1 MGSSTTDNVLLAFA
15 AIVFALYLFW
25 KLRPAMG
32 VDDALELRRRAD
44 TTLAASLALLPN
56 DAARVTMLCDE
67 AERLASAMGRRRRAA
82 MLFARAMRLAP
93 ADATI
98 VARATKALL
107 KKPRLLESL
116 LWKRLAQAPGGVADK
131 AAVEA
136 TLDALAQAYGK
147 MPRRGMRQRAMQ
159 HLLATYK
166 RG

>member
-44 TTLAASLALLPN
+44 STLVASLASLPN
-56 DAARVTMLCDE
+56 DAARVAVLCDE
-67 AERLASAMGRRRRAA
+67 AEKSASAVGRRRRAA

-93 ADATI
+93 DDATI
-98 VARATKALL
+98 VTRATKALL
-107 KKPRLLESL
+107 KKPRLLEAL
-116 LWKRLAQAPGGVADK
+116 LWKRLAQSPGGTDK

-166 RG
+166 RA